1 VFDSTHTCDHE
12 KLVVTVTLPQGVLF
26 GRFGSLRLAIHTCLI
41 CTSLRCRA
49 CGHAGQ
55 LATRAYICGCMCCGV
70 ACLTQRGHG
79 WFVRSASTV
88 CICGAVGHTLWAA
101 VLAGRHLWGP
111 FVCGDASQTDIHT
124 CGQLCAQWGWH
135 LWGRLC
141 CGCRWVAVR
150 VQIQVVIFGDRC
162 GVHTPCVTD
171 TS

>member
-1 VFDSTHTCDHE
+1 MFDFTHTCDHE
-12 KLVVTVTLPQGVLF
+12 KRAVTLPQGVLF

-55 LATRAYICGCMCCGV
+55 LATRAYICGGMCCGV

-88 CICGAVGHTLWAA
+88 CICGAVGHTLRAA

-124 CGQLCAQWGWH
+124 YMRAALCTMGLASVGQLVLWLPLGCSKGTDTGGH
-135 LWGRLC
+135 LW
-141 CGCRWVAVR
+141 
-150 VQIQVVIFGDRC
+150 
-162 GVHTPCVTD
+162 
-171 TS
+171 